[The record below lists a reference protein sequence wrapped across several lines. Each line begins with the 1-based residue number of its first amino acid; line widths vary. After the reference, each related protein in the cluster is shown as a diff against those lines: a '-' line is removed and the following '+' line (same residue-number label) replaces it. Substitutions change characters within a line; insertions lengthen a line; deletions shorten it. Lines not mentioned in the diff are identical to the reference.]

1 MLLAVREGEAE
12 RSRSS
17 FIPRSDSAPLLFH
30 EAQRSENF
38 LVQGFTPYSSTSINM
53 KKYILLSLL
62 FLTANCVQAQVSVL
76 VVYHS
81 ETGSTEQMAMAVYEG
96 ASSVEG
102 VKVQLLPSSE
112 VSTEDLLSA
121 DAIIVGSPVY
131 NANVTPEISRFI
143 ASWPFEGQPLKN
155 KIGAAFVTA
164 GGISAGEELVQMN
177 ILQSMLVFGMI
188 VVGGPDWTQP
198 FGASAIT
205 GETPFT
211 DNPKDS
217 IAPQFEEK
225 GRALGERVAQLVL
238 KLHR

>member
-1 MLLAVREGEAE
+1 MV
-12 RSRSS
+12 
-17 FIPRSDSAPLLFH
+17 
-30 EAQRSENF
+30 
-38 LVQGFTPYSSTSINM
+38 
-53 KKYILLSLL
+53 KKSILLSLL
-62 FLTANCVQAQVSVL
+62 LLFAACAHAQVSVL

-81 ETGSTEQMAMAVYEG
+81 ETGSTELMARAVYEG

-143 ASWPFEGQPLKN
+143 ASWPFEDQPLKN

-225 GRALGERVAQLVL
+225 GRALGKRVAQLVL